1 MNKHFIIFSV
11 IIALFLG
18 KVTATSPA
26 LLDTQGWI
34 IDSISP
40 GYVYYNF
47 TGYNGFMRMNTIV
60 NVIEIDLTRP
70 EYRLVVYKPASR
82 DSLSGACLR
91 TGAFAGVNGTYELDA
106 SFIKSDG
113 VVKNQVE
120 LSSDHIRFWKHE
132 GAFFYNPTGE
142 TQIAYGTSESYLA
155 SPFENVIS
163 GAPVLIDNYSP
174 VGETFVGN
182 LSGIDVN
189 KLDYEDY
196 RRHQSVRHPRT
207 CIAKLPDGRL
217 LLITVDGRW
226 SGRADGM
233 SAKEL
238 TKFLVHYF
246 NPQAALNIDG
256 GGSTSM
262 YIGDREYSPNHIVN
276 YPSQGEDNTFDHYGQ
291 RDVTSHI
298 LLKRIDANSEITE
311 GTGTY
316 DDPYLV
322 RTAAQLDG
330 IRNYKFSTDITKKP
344 YFRLEN
350 DIDLS
355 GMNWVPINNAE
366 PYCQLHFDGNGHVI
380 KNMTVKNIA
389 YGSLFGVICGTVK
402 NLGVIDAYVESS
414 GSGGIIAGYVGVKAP
429 ASATYTGTIENCF
442 TTGYVSGT
450 DAVGGI
456 AGNIGKPNRGVYS
469 AIKNCYSTAT
479 VVAKNSSGNS
489 RAGGIVGIVFD
500 QGILNNCYATGTIT
514 SKNFGAGGITGWSDT
529 SIEGLVAINQKII
542 NTNSGNIGRIAAT
555 MGAVGGVQA
564 QGINCWGYEGVILD
578 NAGTI
583 LTENNLR
590 QGEVTVVNT
599 PFDGVSKTRAF
610 LSEPLNYFQTLAWDF
625 ASDNNVWAQ
634 TAYNGYPIFQW
645 LANRADYA
653 LISGLK
659 DDETSV
665 IEANADDIKMLIYG
679 RNLSITGTGIEHV
692 MVFSSTGQLMHDT
705 GATNNS
711 SISFELIDA
720 GVYIVVLKQENAI
733 ISKKVI
739 IK

>member
-1 MNKHFIIFSV
+1 MNKRLIIFSV
-11 IIALFLG
+11 IIAIFFG
-18 KVTATSPA
+18 KVTAAGPA
-26 LLDTQGWI
+26 LLDTQGWT

-47 TGYNGFMRMNTIV
+47 TGYNSFLRLNTIV

-70 EYRLVVYKPASR
+70 EYRLVVYKPSSR
-82 DSLSGACLR
+82 DSLSGACMR

-113 VVKNQVE
+113 VVKNQVQIP
-120 LSSDHIRFWKHE
+120 SDHIRFWKHE

-163 GAPVLIDNYSP
+163 GAPVLIHNYSP
-174 VGETFVGN
+174 VGETFVGS

-207 CIAKLPDGRL
+207 CIARRSDGRL

-238 TKFLVHYF
+238 TKFIVHYF
-246 NPQAALNIDG
+246 NPQSALNIDG

-262 YIGDREYSPNHIVN
+262 YIGDRDNSPNHIVN

-298 LLKRIDANSEITE
+298 LLKRIDSNSEITE

-316 DDPYLV
+316 NDPYIV

-330 IRNYKFSTDITKKP
+330 IRNIDFSTAINNKP
-344 YFRLEN
+344 YYRHGN

-355 GMNWVPINNAE
+355 GMEWVPINNAD
-366 PYCQLHFDGNGHVI
+366 PYCQIHFDGNGHVI
-380 KNMTVKNIA
+380 KNMTVSNVA
-389 YGSLFGVICGTVK
+389 YSSLFGVVCGSVK

-414 GSGGIIAGYVGVKAP
+414 GSGGIIAGYAGAKTP
-429 ASATYTGTIENCF
+429 ASATYTGTIENCY
-442 TTGYVSGT
+442 TTGYISGT

-456 AGNIGKPNRGVYS
+456 VGNIGKPNRDVPS
-469 AIKNCYSTAT
+469 AVRNCYSTAT
-479 VVAKNSSGNS
+479 VVARNISGSS
-489 RAGGIVGIVFD
+489 RAGGIAGINYYG
-500 QGILNNCYATGTIT
+500 GIIENCYSTGKIISSL
-514 SKNFGAGGITGWSDT
+514 SKAGGIVGWTDG
-529 SIEGLVAINQKII
+529 SISGCVARNDSVINKE
-542 NTNSGNIGRIAAT
+542 NGNIGRISGN
-555 MGAVGGVQA
+555 MGLVSGVQA
-564 QGINCWGYEGVILD
+564 QGINCWGWDRTVLN

-583 LTENNLR
+583 VTSYVN
-590 QGEVTVVNT
+590 GTVTVSNT
-599 PFDGVSKTRAF
+599 PFDGDTKTLEF
-610 LSEPLNYFQTLAWDF
+610 LSDPMNYFNNIGWDF
-625 ASDNNVWAQ
+625 ASETNIWAQ
-634 TAYNGYPIFQW
+634 EMHNGYPIFQW
-645 LANRADYA
+645 LYNRSDYHQ
-653 LISGLK
+653 IDGLK
-659 DDETSV
+659 SDANTAVTIVPADNWDDASV
-665 IEANADDIKMLIYG
+665 HYFTLQ
-679 RNLSITGTGIEHV
+679 GIEV
-692 MVFSSTGQLMHDT
+692 SKPEKG
-705 GATNNS
+705 N
-711 SISFELIDA
+711 I
-720 GVYIVVLKQENAI
+720 YIVKRGSTV
-733 ISKKVI
+733 KKMMIVD
-739 IK
+739 